1 MISSET
7 FVLSLG
13 LLLGGLA
20 TWAFKCLPDERW
32 QFLASVPIVKDSSGR
47 WHGLNFTYYGLLTA
61 NALVFGVGLLI
72 VLLGSLHVPTTVTLA
87 LILAVLLLC
96 LPAAKWVARL
106 VEGKS
111 CTFTVAGAFFVGIF
125 VAPVVLHFFNLV
137 LPEVGVR
144 RVPLVPALAAV
155 MIAYTFGEALGRL
168 ACISF
173 GCCYGVSLSAAH
185 PILQKLLG
193 RRHFVFSGKMKK
205 ISYASGMEGMQ
216 VVPIQAMTSLVYI
229 LAGLTASF
237 LFLKGS
243 FGVAFILTIAVT
255 QGWRSLSET
264 LRADYRGGGRIS
276 AYQTMGVLAIFLA
289 LALFSFL
296 PAEGAITPDLPAGIE
311 AAWHPAVVL
320 FLQVLWGIVF
330 VLFGKSMVTGAEISF
345 TSITIEFR
353 KQSILPGPENSA
365 PKKIMARPSL
375 ADTERRRV
383 RAQARPEQR

>member
-32 QFLASVPIVKDSSGR
+32 QFLASVPILKDSSGR

-276 AYQTMGVLAIFLA
+276 AYQIMGVLAIFLA
-289 LALFSFL
+289 LALLSLSSRRRRHHAGSPGGYRSRLASGGRPLSPGSVGDSLSPVWEKHGHWGRDFFSPSSRSNL
-296 PAEGAITPDLPAGIE
+296 AIRPISRPETSAPSNN
-311 AAWHPAVVL
+311 
-320 FLQVLWGIVF
+320 
-330 VLFGKSMVTGAEISF
+330 LFG
-345 TSITIEFR
+345 R
-353 KQSILPGPENSA
+353 L
-365 PKKIMARPSL
+365 SL
-375 ADTERRRV
+375 AD
-383 RAQARPEQR
+383 

>member
-1 MISSET
+1 MISSEA

-13 LLLGGLA
+13 LLLGSLA
-20 TWAFKCLPDERW
+20 TWAFKRLPDERW
-32 QFLASVPIVKDSSGR
+32 QFLASVPIMKDSSGR

-72 VLLGSLHVPTTVTLA
+72 VLLGSLHVPTAVTLA

-125 VAPVVLHFFNLV
+125 VTPVVLHFFNLV
-137 LPEVGVR
+137 LPEVGVIS
-144 RVPLVPALAAV
+144 VPLVPALAAV
-155 MIAYTFGEALGRL
+155 MTAYTFGEALGRL

-173 GCCYGVSLSAAH
+173 GCCYGVSISKAH
-185 PILQKLLG
+185 PILQKVFG

-205 ISYASGMEGMQ
+205 ISYASGMDGMQ
-216 VVPIQAMTSLVYI
+216 VIPIQAMTSLVYI
-229 LAGLTASF
+229 LAGLAATF

-243 FGVAFILTIAVT
+243 FGLAFIVTIAVT

-276 AYQTMGVLAIFLA
+276 AYQIMGGLAIFLA
-289 LALFSFL
+289 LAVLSL
-296 PAEGAITPDLPAGIE
+296 VPAELAIAPDLPAGIE

-320 FLQVLWGIVF
+320 FLQGLWGIVF

-345 TSITIEFR
+345 HLHHDRI
-353 KQSILPGPENSA
+353 
-365 PKKIMARPSL
+365 
-375 ADTERRRV
+375 
-383 RAQARPEQR
+383 

>member
-1 MISSET
+1 MISSEA

-13 LLLGGLA
+13 LLLGILA
-20 TWAFKCLPDERW
+20 TWAFKRLPDERW
-32 QFLASVPIVKDSSGR
+32 QFLASVPIMKDSSGR

-72 VLLGSLHVPTTVTLA
+72 VLLGSLHVPTAVTLA

-125 VAPVVLHFFNLV
+125 VTPVVLHFFNLV

-144 RVPLVPALAAV
+144 PVPLVPVLAAV

-185 PILQKLLG
+185 PILQKLLS

-243 FGVAFILTIAVT
+243 FGVAFLFTIAVT

-264 LRADYRGGGRIS
+264 LRADYRGNGRIS
-276 AYQTMGVLAIFLA
+276 AYQIMGILGIFLA
-289 LALFSFL
+289 LALLFLL
-296 PAEGAITPDLPAGIE
+296 PAELAITPDLPAGIE

-320 FLQVLWGIVF
+320 FLQGLWGIVF
-330 VLFGKSMVTGAEISF
+330 VLFGKSMVTGVEISF
-345 TSITIEFR
+345 HLNHDRI
-353 KQSILPGPENSA
+353 
-365 PKKIMARPSL
+365 
-375 ADTERRRV
+375 
-383 RAQARPEQR
+383 